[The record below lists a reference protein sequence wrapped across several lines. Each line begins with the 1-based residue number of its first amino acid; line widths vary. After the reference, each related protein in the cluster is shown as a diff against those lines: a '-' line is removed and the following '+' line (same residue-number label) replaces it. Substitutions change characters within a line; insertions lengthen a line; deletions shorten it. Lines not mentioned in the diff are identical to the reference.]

1 MSKFISVVKFTVKEG
16 QETDFLNSMK
26 KFSNPEGVIYRKVLK
41 TGDRSYCSIMEWANE
56 QSLANARQQMIAYL
70 DTIRDMLEEISPEL
84 GVTDPVS
91 GPIILDE
98 QGLVVEPGGK
108 ISGKIKT

>member
-1 MSKFISVVKFTVKEG
+1 MSKFISVVKFNVKEG
-16 QETDFLNSMK
+16 KEPDFLDSMK
-26 KFSNPEGVIYRKVLK
+26 KFSNPEGVIFRKILK
-41 TGDRSYCSIMEWANE
+41 TGDRSYCSIVELVNE
-56 QSLANARQQMIAYL
+56 QSLSNARQQMIAYL
-70 DTIRDMLEEISPEL
+70 DSIRDMLEEISPEL

-98 QGLVVEPGGK
+98 QGLVVEPCGK

>member
-1 MSKFISVVKFTVKEG
+1 MSKFINVVKCTVKEG
-16 QETDFLNSMK
+16 QETDCLNSMK
-26 KFSNPEGVIYRKVLK
+26 KFSNPDGVIYRKILK
-41 TGDRSYCSIMEWANE
+41 TGDRSYCSIMEWVNE

-70 DTIRDMLEEISPEL
+70 DTIRDMLEEISPDL

-91 GPIILDE
+91 GPVVIDE
-98 QGLVVEPGGK
+98 QGLVTSPGGT